1 MLVGGPDLGLL
12 WTAALALKHEVM
24 DLGQVVTLCSTWRT
38 CVCPGSLIDL
48 NGAIRYLSKKHLI
61 CQGDGC
67 ACQPDAG
74 LPVGRAV
81 AQSRDLPPPVRR
93 SSLTEPLTL
102 LGLWGAE
109 GEDMGPGRG
118 KQTGESVTP
127 HRALRPPDSWTVF
140 LPMGLAAS
148 RNSREWVG

>member
-1 MLVGGPDLGLL
+1 M
-12 WTAALALKHEVM
+12 
-24 DLGQVVTLCSTWRT
+24 
-38 CVCPGSLIDL
+38 DL

-93 SSLTEPLTL
+93 SSLKEPLTL
-102 LGLWGAE
+102 LGLWGAG

-127 HRALRPPDSWTVF
+127 HRALRPPDPWTVF

-148 RNSREWVG
+148 RKSREWVG